1 MVGNKQLWKHWNKPS
16 LERQVLDIK
25 QQFEKNIVENRPP
38 EILVIPTEIVV
49 EKVLPEPSE
58 QVIITKPKKAARKKD
73 SKILKNNKN
82 KLKNT

>member
-1 MVGNKQLWKHWNKPS
+1 MVGNKQLYKHWDKPS

-25 QQFEKNIVENRPP
+25 QQFEKNIVENSPA
-38 EILVIPTEIVV
+38 ETLIIPTEIVV
-49 EKVLPEPSE
+49 EKVLPEPVE
-58 QVIITKPKKAARKKD
+58 QVIITKPRKPTRKKD